1 MTKVTI
7 HVAKTNLSKLI
18 ARVEAGEEVII
29 CRGDK
34 EVARLAPMGASPT
47 ESGVREEKSKWGG
60 PDALDSKSPRKPG
73 ALKGKIVIHDSFYDP
88 WSGKDFSP
96 GVMDDDPEWGEP
108 GVWDGKTPRKPGSLK
123 GQITLDDSFF
133 DPLSDE
139 ELGLVGAGEPKP

>member
-18 ARVEAGEEVII
+18 AKVEAGEEVVI

-34 EVARLAPMGASPT
+34 EVARLVPMSK
-47 ESGVREEKSKWGG
+47 SGVRETKTAWEDTDSQKRKS
-60 PDALDSKSPRKPG
+60 SRKSG
-73 ALKGKIVIHDSFYDP
+73 LLKGKIVISDTFYDP
-88 WSGKDFSP
+88 WSAKDFTP
-96 GVMDDDPEWGEP
+96 GIMDGDPEWGEP
-108 GVWDGKTPRKPGSLK
+108 GVWDGVTPRKPGSMK

-139 ELGLVGAGEPKP
+139 ELGLTVDDSAKS

>member
-18 ARVEAGEEVII
+18 AKVEAGEEVII

-34 EVARLAPMGASPT
+34 EVAKLVPANKQTPRA
-47 ESGVREEKSKWGG
+47 GVREEQAKWDG
-60 PDALDSKSPRKPG
+60 KSPRKPG
-73 ALKGKIVIHDSFYDP
+73 LLKGRMVIPDSFYDP
-88 WSGKDFSP
+88 WSSKDFGP
-96 GVMDDDPEWGEP
+96 GVMDDDAEWGEP
-108 GVWDGKTPRKPGSLK
+108 GVWDGVTPRKPGSLK

-139 ELGLVGAGEPKP
+139 ELGLTVDDSAKSKS